1 MLSDTIL
8 RPGGARAE
16 ARCREIGSGPFSD
29 TPDGLY
35 RGYLTP
41 AYAAAQRQ
49 LRAWMEQAGMSVR
62 LDQAANLIGRFEG
75 SNPAAPALMI
85 GSHLDSVRNGGCY
98 DGPLGILL
106 GVELIA
112 ALHAE
117 GRRLPFP
124 IEVYAF
130 GDEEGSRF
138 PKAMLTSRAVAGTLA
153 AEELAVCDAAGISLA
168 DAGVEVASFLAAVR
182 PRQELLAYLETHIE
196 QGPVLEAEGLAV
208 GTVTG
213 IVAQRRYVIEVIGMA
228 GHAGTVTM
236 AHRRDALAGAS
247 EMVCAIERF
256 ALGDG
261 RDLVA
266 TVGQLQAYPGA
277 QNVIAGKVRFTL
289 DVRSGD
295 DRRCRTAAEA
305 LHEELAAIA
314 DRRQLDFV
322 SEPVLTLA
330 AAPCDAG
337 LMDLLDSAI
346 AEVGVRPFRLPS
358 GAGHDAMHFTPLC
371 PTAMLFVRCRG
382 GVSHNPAEH
391 VEPADAEIALAV
403 MRGFVEK
410 LGAEF
415 GRA

>member
-1 MLSDTIL
+1 MAAALSHAIL
-8 RPGGARAE
+8 PPSGARAE
-16 ARCREIGSGPFSD
+16 ARCREIGCGPFSD

-41 AYAAAQRQ
+41 SFFAAQRQ

-62 LDQAANLIGRFEG
+62 LDQAANLIGRYEG
-75 SNPAAPALMI
+75 SNPAAPALII

-106 GVELIA
+106 GIELIA
-112 ALHAE
+112 VLHAE
-117 GRRLPFP
+117 GRRFPFP

-138 PKAMLTSRAVAGTLA
+138 PKAMLTSRAVAGTLS

-168 DAGVEVASFLAAVR
+168 DAGVEVASFLAAAR
-182 PRQELLAYLETHIE
+182 PRHELLAYLETHIE

-213 IVAQRRYVIEVIGMA
+213 IVAQRRYVIEVVGMA

-261 RDLVA
+261 GDLVA

-289 DVRSGD
+289 DVRS
-295 DRRCRTAAEA
+295 
-305 LHEELAAIA
+305 
-314 DRRQLDFV
+314 
-322 SEPVLTLA
+322 
-330 AAPCDAG
+330 
-337 LMDLLDSAI
+337 
-346 AEVGVRPFRLPS
+346 
-358 GAGHDAMHFTPLC
+358 
-371 PTAMLFVRCRG
+371 
-382 GVSHNPAEH
+382 
-391 VEPADAEIALAV
+391 
-403 MRGFVEK
+403 
-410 LGAEF
+410 
-415 GRA
+415 